1 MTKKI
6 EMPEIAAWVDQ
17 LRVAFGVEEINRQV
31 RRGRDGEPVFFAAEA
46 GKTFGTRL
54 PTGNAWNASG
64 LDDRLL
70 EPPTDRRSTRAR
82 KDSR

>member
-6 EMPEIAAWVDQ
+6 EMPEVAAWVEQ
-17 LRVAFGVEEINRQV
+17 LRAAFGVEEINRQI

-54 PTGNAWNASG
+54 PAGSGWNASG

-70 EPPTDRRSTRAR
+70 EPPTKTAAACPH
-82 KDSR
+82 KGSR